1 MSTEAEHLQ
10 TQLRLLGL
18 RAMADVFE
26 EEATKA
32 AKSQTTYTAF
42 LAKLIDEELA
52 AKVDRSVNARLANA
66 RLPMRKTLEEF
77 DFAFQPSIPAA
88 RVRELGELTFL
99 SQATNILLVGPP
111 GVGKTHVATAL
122 ALRACLARKR
132 VLFTQAPALLDNLVA
147 AQVAHTLGRL
157 LQTLRGQDL
166 LIVDEL
172 GYTPMDPQ
180 RATLFFQLVSQKYAH
195 SSIIVTTNVAV
206 DQWGRIFGNDD
217 VIASAILDRL
227 LHFSEVIAID
237 GPSWRLRGKLGK
249 GGTHASHAT
258 RRRHPAG
265 HRSLR
270 GERGERTPH
279 CLTGKVTQ
287 GKSLPHQ

>member
-1 MSTEAEHLQ
+1 MSTEAEHLRG
-10 TQLRLLGL
+10 QLRTLGL

-77 DFAFQPSIPAA
+77 DFAFQPTVPAA

-122 ALRACLARKR
+122 AVRACMARKR
-132 VLFTQAPALLDNLVA
+132 VLFTHAPTLLDTLMA
-147 AQVAHTLGRL
+147 AQVANTLGRL

-166 LIVDEL
+166 LVVDEL

-195 SSIIVTTNVAV
+195 SSIIVTTNVAF

-237 GPSWRLRGKLGK
+237 GPSWRLRGKLGQ
-249 GGTHASHAT
+249 GGTHA
-258 RRRHPAG
+258 
-265 HRSLR
+265 
-270 GERGERTPH
+270 
-279 CLTGKVTQ
+279 
-287 GKSLPHQ
+287 